1 MTFELIEALHRGALE
16 FNLTIS
22 QHWTRCCALHFKLLQ
37 KWQRRVSLSSYH
49 TADEYARWG
58 YLEGLVVAQ
67 SLADENTVIDVG
79 AGAGFPGVAMSAA
92 LPGTAFIWLEP
103 QRKRWAFLK
112 EVVRELKLEN
122 VSVVRERFEEF
133 DAPREALYFVRAL
146 DQLDE
151 QLNRLL
157 QAASERRGLAVLAGR
172 QVRES
177 LFTSLTAFEINETQI
192 PTADNRYFVLLR
204 PRQL

>member
-22 QHWTRCCALHFKLLQ
+22 QHWTHCCALHFELLQ
-37 KWQRRVSLSSYH
+37 KWQRRVSLSSYR
-49 TADEYARWG
+49 TLDEYARWG

-67 SLADENTVIDVG
+67 SLAENTVIDVG

-92 LPGTAFIWLEP
+92 LPETAFIWLEP

-157 QAASERRGLAVLAGR
+157 RVASERRGLAVLAGS

-177 LFTSLTAFEINETQI
+177 LFTSLTAFEINETRI
-192 PTADNRYFVLLR
+192 PTADNRYFVVLR